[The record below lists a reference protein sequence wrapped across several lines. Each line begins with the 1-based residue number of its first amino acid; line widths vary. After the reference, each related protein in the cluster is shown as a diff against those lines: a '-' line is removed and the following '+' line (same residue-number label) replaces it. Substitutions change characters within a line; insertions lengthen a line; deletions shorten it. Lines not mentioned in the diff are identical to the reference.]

1 MLKTV
6 RNEDNFKKK
15 KNEIINNRAAG
26 IRVKMENYVIIAK
39 KDMKINM

>member
-26 IRVKMENYVIIAK
+26 IRVKMENYVIFAK